1 MIMEVDNSQVER
13 FDRLE
18 QEVRRLSAERQI
30 LETMNAYTYC
40 FDYGDCEAFV
50 DCFTEQGSFK
60 LKFPGVTEVQAHV
73 GRANLAEFIRR
84 QPHAPDVFR
93 KHLMLAP
100 RFTFDSGGARVRS
113 YWILIDGDA
122 ATGPSVNSFG
132 NYDDRLVE
140 CDDGKWRISERLAEV
155 ERFVAA

>member
-1 MIMEVDNSQVER
+1 MEVNNSQAER
-13 FDRLE
+13 LDRLE

-30 LETMNAYTYC
+30 LETMNTYSYC
-40 FDYGDCEAFV
+40 FDYGDYDAFV

-60 LKFPGVTEVQAHV
+60 LKFPGATEVQAHT
-73 GRANLAEFIRR
+73 GRASLAEFIRR
-84 QPHAPDVFR
+84 QSHAPDVFR
-93 KHLMLAP
+93 KHLMLGP

-113 YWILIDGDA
+113 YWILIDGEA

-132 NYDDRLVE
+132 TYDDRLVE

-155 ERFVAA
+155 ERFVAAQ